1 MNRLVF
7 GQKRQLWIEVRPR
20 DDIRVDT
27 EPAAE
32 HATLASWRL
41 GLGGQVLTVGRSL
54 DGSEAFEE
62 VEDVPLI
69 DLAVWLADSW
79 AALMFDPEAPAQ
91 LRRSRDSVLAQDVA
105 EGFEKLAATQ
115 REKLRQWAMSH
126 SLSWAA
132 TDYAVPNVLLAR
144 CDAGIEV
151 SWCPQEAKSESLFD
165 VVFDPP
171 AGAGI
176 VTVRSYTALVSD
188 LCAWVAERCHQD
200 GVRDV
205 RLRRIEQWQNRDRSV
220 AMVFAGEWLER
231 RIAGGVDWL
240 RRHAPAALAELAAFG
255 DSAHPELAFLR
266 TAGGLRSTSDLDTV
280 WTRLRDSVG
289 ATAAAPA
296 LAQLQASIA
305 VELDPR
311 QPWNSG
317 YALAKQVRPGL
328 QAMLGISTERNN
340 PLDVPGLFEHLGLP
354 IVDATDLPP
363 TIQGAAILDARGRGA
378 VLVNR
383 ASTFGASHSGR
394 RAILAHELCHLLFDR
409 TASGQLGQLDL
420 RRDLTR
426 DMRLE
431 QRANAFAAEIL
442 LPRKEI
448 LRHSARGKIAR
459 RELERLARE
468 YGAGMELAG
477 FQAENAKI
485 LVV

>member
-1 MNRLVF
+1 MNGLVF

-20 DDIRVDT
+20 DDIRADAG
-27 EPAAE
+27 PAAE
-32 HATLASWRL
+32 HATLASWRM

-79 AALMFDPEAPAQ
+79 AALMFGPEAPAQ

-105 EGFEKLAATQ
+105 EGFEKLPANP

-126 SLSWAA
+126 SLRWAA
-132 TDYAVPNVLLAR
+132 TDYAVPDVLLAR

-151 SWCPQEAKSESLFD
+151 SWCPQEVKSESLFD

-176 VTVRSYTALVSD
+176 VSVRSYTALVGD

-205 RLRRIEQWQNRDRSV
+205 RLGRIEHWQNRHRSEATV
-220 AMVFAGEWLER
+220 AAAEWLER
-231 RIAGGVDWL
+231 LVAGGVEWL
-240 RRHAPAALAELAAFG
+240 QRHAQGALTELATVG
-255 DSAHPELAFLR
+255 DSAQPELAFLR
-266 TAGGLRSTSDLDTV
+266 TASGLRNIGDLEAV
-280 WTRLRDSVG
+280 WTRLRESVG
-289 ATAAAPA
+289 ATPAAPA

-328 QAMLGISTERNN
+328 QAMLGMSKERNN
-340 PLDVPGLFEHLGLP
+340 PLDVPAVFEHLGLP
-354 IVDATDLPP
+354 IVDATELPP

-409 TASGQLGQLDL
+409 TANGQLGQLDL

-448 LRHSARGKIAR
+448 LRHSTRGKIAR
-459 RELERLARE
+459 RELERLAKE

-485 LVV
+485 VVV